1 MGKTGTVLLN
11 KTMPGENIPFRI
23 KDGGEA
29 TSHSSTHAAQFSRQA
44 EETEF
49 RKSKRSQPLS
59 PTDAQLFPFITRAFQ
74 QAGKQGSL
82 QQTGAQLIKSCAP
95 PAGDRPSPGPG
106 SALTINN

>member
-1 MGKTGTVLLN
+1 MGTELLN

-59 PTDAQLFPFITRAFQ
+59 APLPPRMLSSSLSSPEPSSRQENK
-74 QAGKQGSL
+74 GVSSKQE
-82 QQTGAQLIKSCAP
+82 
-95 PAGDRPSPGPG
+95 PS
-106 SALTINN
+106 